1 MFHKN
6 VVVIDDVGNL
16 FEQLNDAFH
25 DDLDIVIKKA
35 DSDFEYLKQFLN
47 RDSYMILI
55 NQEGLKTDLMELIH
69 FIQNN
74 LFFLAIPIM
83 VISDDE
89 DFVKKPPK
97 LDSLLFNSILK
108 PSDIDD
114 LKSLVEYLI
123 EILEYNRNI
132 NDISGLT
139 GGKIINSK
147 LLYEISQNSKFA
159 LVFLDLDK
167 FKEFGEY
174 FGLYKASCVM
184 FMLANIINDSI
195 KKYGSI
201 EDFVG
206 NVGGDDF
213 IMILKHYKSA
223 DVICDDIITKFDK
236 KIREFYDEEDLKRG
250 YIETMNRFGDIER
263 FSIMSISIVSMK
275 YTDFKN
281 KSFDQVFRELN
292 EIKKKAKLI
301 DGSVMLKS

>member
-132 NDISGLT
+132 NDISGLP